1 MMNANKNSGVNEMVE
16 LPVSETGL
24 IIASSNLA
32 TRVKRGPKSF
42 GNWKCPCCQ
51 QIFETRRL
59 LIEHKRQSVACHEFC
74 IAEGHKRTNAALRGR
89 KRPGRKLSDEAK
101 RKLSEAAKNRASYW
115 FYSSKNPILYKCKD
129 GTDIKLDSKW
139 ELEVVKRL
147 DELNI
152 EWFRPKI
159 TFEYKT
165 ITGETHSY
173 RPDFFVPQFRCFLE
187 IKSPWIEEKQ
197 NKNGKIDY
205 IKNNYPFIV
214 WLESL
219 ESCKTFVLQD
229 MKYDGFF
236 PLKEEENQ
244 AYIDEIKKKLEE
256 KKLKKQK
263 TKKEYKCEKF
273 LSLKE
278 ERWQMIE
285 NSNIDFSKF
294 GWVKEASKLFGVNA
308 SKAGLYIKKHYP
320 EFYKTCFVRQK
331 IH

>member
-1 MMNANKNSGVNEMVE
+1 MKEINFYSGVNEMVE

-24 IIASSNLA
+24 IASSNLA
-32 TRVKRGPKSF
+32 TRAKRGPKPF
-42 GNWKCPCCQ
+42 GNWKCACCQ

-59 LIEHKRQSVACHEFC
+59 FESHKKQFPVCHDFCVAE
-74 IAEGHKRTNAALRGR
+74 GR
-89 KRPGRKLSDEAK
+89 KRTAEANRNKKHPGRKLSDSTK
-101 RKLSEAAKNRASYW
+101 QKLSEAAKNRASYW
-115 FYSSKNPILYKCKD
+115 FYSNKNPILYKCKD
-129 GTDIKLDSKW
+129 GTEIKLDSKW

-165 ITGETHSY
+165 IKGEVRSY

-205 IKNNYPFIV
+205 IKNHYPFIV

-229 MKYDGFF
+229 MEYDGFF

-244 AYIDEIKKKLEE
+244 VYIDEIKKKLKE
-256 KKLKKQK
+256 KKFEKQNK
-263 TKKEYKCEKF
+263 PRKLYESKQL
-273 LSLKE
+273 LSLEKKRWKIIE
-278 ERWQMIE
+278 E
-285 NSNIDFSKF
+285 SNIDFSKF
-294 GWVKEASKLFGVNA
+294 GWVGKISKLFGISGNR
-308 SKAGLYIKKHYP
+308 AGLYIKTHYP
-320 EFYKTCFVRQK
+320 DFYKSCFKRK
-331 IH
+331 